1 MRNGLVLLVMGLL
14 VTAASADVIATDPAG
29 DGFGIGIM
37 DLTKLEAS
45 TVGTDL
51 VLTLTVNGDVGA
63 TNWGK
68 YLVFIDT
75 AAGGGASQFP
85 NNPPPVTNDA
95 NPWFR
100 NIACAPSHLADYF
113 IGSWVDGGG
122 GSQLW
127 QFTGVGSPQWN
138 NFAGAGLVITP
149 GAVSTLQYTVP
160 LASLGIGV
168 GNTIYLEACS
178 TGGGD
183 YDTAVDTVNNPSN
196 DFQAVGWGDQALIA
210 NSSPYTITPE
220 PASLALLALG
230 GLALIR
236 RR

>member
-1 MRNGLVLLVMGLL
+1 MRKSLILLATGLL
-14 VTAASADVIATDPAG
+14 VAAASADVIATDPAG

-37 DLTKLEAS
+37 DLTQLEAN

-51 VLTLTVNGDVGA
+51 VLTLTINGDIGA

-85 NNPPPVTNDA
+85 TDPPTNDG
-95 NPWFR
+95 NPWIR
-100 NIACAPSHLADYF
+100 NIACAPAHLADYF

-127 QFTGVGSPQWN
+127 QFTGVGAPQWN
-138 NFAGAGLVITP
+138 NFAGAGMVITP
-149 GAVSTLQYTVP
+149 GAVSTLSYTMP

-168 GNTIYLEACS
+168 GDTIYLEACS
-178 TGGGD
+178 TGGGNF
-183 YDTAVDTVNNPSN
+183 DTAVDTVNNPSN
-196 DFQAVGWGDQALIA
+196 DFQAAGWQDQATIA

>member
-1 MRNGLVLLVMGLL
+1 MGLL

-37 DLTKLEAS
+37 DLTQLEAN

-51 VLTLTVNGDVGA
+51 VLTLTINGDIGA
-63 TNWGK
+63 VNWGK

-85 NNPPPVTNDA
+85 DAVPPTNDA
-95 NPWFR
+95 NPWVR
-100 NIACAPSHLADYF
+100 NIACAPAHLADYF

-122 GSQLW
+122 GSQFW
-127 QFTGVGSPQWN
+127 QFTGVGAPQWSTS
-138 NFAGAGLVITP
+138 AGAGMVINA
-149 GAVSTLQYTVP
+149 GGVSTLSYTVP
-160 LASLGIGV
+160 LASLGVGV
-168 GNTIYLEACS
+168 GDTIYLEACS

-183 YDTAVDTVNNPSN
+183 YDTAVDTVNNPSDDWN
-196 DFQAVGWGDQALIA
+196 PPAGDWGAQALIA

-220 PASLALLALG
+220 PTSLALLALG